1 MLHSVSRR
9 SFMVGGAAASLGL
22 ATALASGRAAGA
34 NERVR
39 LGFIGIANRGSQL
52 IEATLPHADAD
63 IVALCDIDENAID
76 LWKGNPKL
84 PLQPRIYKDH
94 RELLAQGDIDA
105 VVIATPDHWHAIQ
118 TMEACDAGK
127 DVYIEKP
134 LAMTVYEGRR
144 MVEKARQTNRVVQV
158 GLHRRSS
165 KLLLE
170 LRDLV
175 RSGKLGKITMGR
187 SYRLSNMY
195 PNGIG
200 KMTPGDPPPTLDWDR
215 WLGPRAFRQFQ
226 GNIAPYKFRW
236 WLPYS
241 SQLGNWGVHYFDL
254 IRWMLDEEA
263 PASVSSHGGRFAIDD
278 DRTIPDTLETIFEF
292 ASGRLMLFGQLE
304 ASGAP
309 MLDHGA
315 EFELRGTQGIVH
327 GHASRCKI
335 IGEKGGQ
342 FQDTALRMEEMELT
356 TDEGDLTE
364 AHIRNFLD
372 CIKSRA
378 TPNCDVEEG
387 HKSTIF
393 AHLGNMALASET
405 RIKWDAKGERVISPE
420 SVNEMLHYEYR
431 APWKLPE

>member
-1 MLHSVSRR
+1 MHPTFSRR
-9 SFMVGGAAASLGL
+9 TFLQGGAAASLGL
-22 ATALASGRAAGA
+22 AASLASPRALGA
-34 NERVR
+34 NDRIR

-63 IVALCDIDENAID
+63 IVGLCDIDENAIN
-76 LWKGNPKL
+76 LWKDNPKL
-84 PLQPRIYKDH
+84 PLKPQVHRDY
-94 RELLAQGDIDA
+94 RELLARDDIDA

-134 LAMTVYEGRR
+134 LSMTVHEGRR
-144 MVEKARQTNRVVQV
+144 MVEKARATNRVVQV

-165 KLLLE
+165 KLLVE
-170 LRDLV
+170 LRDLI
-175 RSGKLGKITMGR
+175 RSGKLGKITVGR
-187 SYRLSNMY
+187 AYRLSNMF
-195 PNGIG
+195 PDGIG
-200 KMTPGDPPPTLDWDR
+200 KMAPSDPPPTLNWDM
-215 WLGPRAFRQFQ
+215 WLGPRASRAYQ

-236 WLPYS
+236 WQDYS

-278 DRTIPDTLETIFEF
+278 DRTIPDTLETVFEF
-292 ASGRLMLFGQLE
+292 ASGRLLVFGQFE

-309 MLDHGA
+309 MLHHGS

-327 GHASRCKI
+327 GHASRCKLI
-335 IGEKGGQ
+335 AEKGGQ
-342 FQDTALRMEEMELT
+342 FQDNAVRMEEMELT

-372 CIKSRA
+372 CIRSRA

-393 AHLGNMALASET
+393 AHLGNMALAAEA
-405 RIKWDAKGERVISPE
+405 RIKWDHKAERVLSPE
-420 SVNEMLHYEYR
+420 AANDMLHYAYR
-431 APWKLPE
+431 APWKMPD

>member
-9 SFMVGGAAASLGL
+9 SFMMGGAAASIGL
-22 ATALASGRAAGA
+22 ATALTSGRAAGA

-63 IVALCDIDENAID
+63 IVALCDIDENAIN

-84 PLQPRIYKDH
+84 SLQPRIYKDH

-187 SYRLSNMY
+187 SYRLSNMF

-200 KMTPGDPPPTLDWDR
+200 KMAPGDPPPTLDWDR

-309 MLDHGA
+309 MLDYGA

-335 IGEKGGQ
+335 LGEKGGQ
-342 FQDTALRMEEMELT
+342 FQDAALRMEEMELT

-372 CIKSRA
+372 CVKSRA

-393 AHLGNMALASET
+393 AHLGNMALASEA
-405 RIKWDAKGERVISPE
+405 RIKWDANGERVISPE
-420 SVNEMLHYEYR
+420 SANEMLHYKYR

>member
-9 SFMVGGAAASLGL
+9 SFMMGGAAASLGL

-63 IVALCDIDENAID
+63 IVALCDIDENAIN

-84 PLQPRIYKDH
+84 PLQPQIYKDH
-94 RELLAQGDIDA
+94 RELLARTDIDA

-200 KMTPGDPPPTLDWDR
+200 KMAPGDPPPTLDWDR

-364 AHIRNFLD
+364 AHMRNFLD

-378 TPNCDVEEG
+378 MPNCDVEEG

-393 AHLGNMALASET
+393 AHLGNMALAAEA
-405 RIKWDAKGERVISPE
+405 RIKWDPAGERVLSPE
-420 SVNEMLHYEYR
+420 SANEMLHYEYR
-431 APWKLPE
+431 APWRLPE

>member
-1 MLHSVSRR
+1 MLHAVSRR
-9 SFMVGGAAASLGL
+9 SFMVSGAVASVGL
-22 ATALASGRAAGA
+22 ATARASGRAAGA
-34 NERVR
+34 NDRVR

-63 IVALCDIDENAID
+63 IVALCDIDENAIN
-76 LWKGNPKL
+76 LWKGNQKL

-94 RELLAQGDIDA
+94 RELLAQEDIDA

-134 LAMTVYEGRR
+134 LAMTVHEGRR
-144 MVEKARQTNRVVQV
+144 MVDKARQTNRVVQV

-200 KMTPGDPPPTLDWDR
+200 KMAPGDPPPTLDWDR

-309 MLDHGA
+309 MLDYGA

-335 IGEKGGQ
+335 LGETGGQ
-342 FQDTALRMEEMELT
+342 FQDAALRMEEMELT

-387 HKSTIF
+387 HKSTVF
-393 AHLGNMALASET
+393 AHLGNMALASEA

-420 SVNEMLHYEYR
+420 SANEMLHYEYR

>member
-1 MLHSVSRR
+1 MLLSTSRR
-9 SFMVGGAAASLGL
+9 DFMKGGAIASLGL
-22 ATALASGRAAGA
+22 ATALASSRALGA
-34 NERVR
+34 NDRVR

-63 IVALCDIDENAID
+63 IVALCDIDENAIN
-76 LWKGNPKL
+76 LWKDNPKL
-84 PLQPRIYKDH
+84 PLKPPVYKDF
-94 RELLAQGDIDA
+94 RELLARTDIDA
-105 VVIATPDHWHAIQ
+105 VVIATPDHWHAIM

-127 DVYIEKP
+127 DVYVEKP
-134 LAMTVYEGRR
+134 VAKTIYEGRR
-144 MVEKARQTNRVVQV
+144 MVEKARATNRVVQV

-165 KLLLE
+165 KLLVE

-175 RSGKLGKITMGR
+175 RSGKLGKITVGR

-200 KMTPGDPPPTLDWDR
+200 KLPQSDPPPTLDWDR
-215 WLGPRAFRQFQ
+215 WLGPRAFQPYQ
-226 GNIAPYKFRW
+226 ANLAPYKFRW
-236 WLPYS
+236 WQQYS

-309 MLDHGA
+309 MLDYGA

-335 IGEKGGQ
+335 LGEIGGQ
-342 FQDTALRMEEMELT
+342 FQDTAPRMAEMELT

-364 AHIRNFLD
+364 AHMRNFLD
-372 CIKSRA
+372 CVKSRA
-378 TPNCDVEEG
+378 VPNCDVEEG

-393 AHLGNMALASET
+393 AHLGNMALAAEA
-405 RIKWDAKGERVISPE
+405 RIKWDPKAERVLSPE
-420 SVNEMLHYEYR
+420 SANEMLHYEYR
-431 APWKLPE
+431 APWKLPV